1 MKSKTRLSHKIEK
14 NIGKNLLD
22 MIERSRNK
30 KTGPIMIPPIP
41 ESQFIDKL
49 PEGVLK
55 GANLQEKE
63 HQDAYEAEVKVYR
76 CLEELEK
83 DYIVIHQLDYTHK
96 QYSAFVGD
104 HNCNNK
110 RCKKGKNGHLCHKD
124 PKQTEGETDF
134 VLVGKTFVAIFE
146 IKALKFQSTE
156 EDKCMWQGCCEGA
169 TLQRKRMKGLI
180 QSIDPSQMVF
190 EFTVFP
196 NVSIDE
202 VNEDFV
208 KDETILF
215 SEDIKILKTITDCCE
230 ELISLTTVRMD
241 VREKL
246 KCCLLGLR
254 CINHD
259 ESWNLD
265 KCHLTKC
272 ILDIDQRLR
281 KALVTRKLVDKERIK
296 EISTRRKG
304 KAKIRKYPKNPDLV
318 EAPKIFKEYLKIS
331 SLTQD
336 QLDVFNSE
344 ERFLWVEGPA
354 GGGKTVVM
362 LGRIINIVLNE
373 PSQRRILVILK
384 ATAHSPVL
392 DRHYQVLNEI
402 TTCTIEHYGKI
413 EGEGFTFDEHNV
425 AKSRTLNHLHLP
437 NTTSRIVFLAMYDA
451 AASDSMY
458 YFITSFD
465 YVFVDDYQQL
475 SDFSHG
481 TSSDIIKLGLLPL
494 VEKSATNMNN
504 TSLWIFNDDGQRK
517 MYDQFVCFRMF
528 SPGFADIVTATCS
541 FDLPQ
546 QKIGHFLRGAK
557 PVIYLL
563 KEDNP
568 AACMDILEQE
578 LKKLRGSESSL
589 DDEDIIVFQE
599 MVDKHGWELDS
610 ALVYALK
617 KWNLKNK
624 IIKRLLYI
632 DSCVSSEWPTVICLY
647 RYNSTFH
654 FTIKL
659 PNGYED
665 KFLCSYAVPFLYKAI
680 SRARVYCTAII
691 YNYKKGL
698 CEYAD
703 ELLSKLRERR
713 DVCRIVE

>member
-1 MKSKTRLSHKIEK
+1 
-14 NIGKNLLD
+14 
-22 MIERSRNK
+22 
-30 KTGPIMIPPIP
+30 
-41 ESQFIDKL
+41 
-49 PEGVLK
+49 
-55 GANLQEKE
+55 
-63 HQDAYEAEVKVYR
+63 
-76 CLEELEK
+76 
-83 DYIVIHQLDYTHK
+83 
-96 QYSAFVGD
+96 
-104 HNCNNK
+104 
-110 RCKKGKNGHLCHKD
+110 
-124 PKQTEGETDF
+124 
-134 VLVGKTFVAIFE
+134 
-146 IKALKFQSTE
+146 
-156 EDKCMWQGCCEGA
+156 
-169 TLQRKRMKGLI
+169 
-180 QSIDPSQMVF
+180 
-190 EFTVFP
+190 
-196 NVSIDE
+196 
-202 VNEDFV
+202 
-208 KDETILF
+208 
-215 SEDIKILKTITDCCE
+215 
-230 ELISLTTVRMD
+230 MD

-458 YFITSFD
+458 HFITSFD

-528 SPGFADIVTATCS
+528 SPGFADIVDRFKNFFVPKLAKALMANLRNTYEISVVLSVIREHIRKFTNIGPTATCS

-546 QKIGHFLRGAK
+546 QKIGQFLRGAK